1 MEVQDGDKKGS
12 LHKGFYW
19 VYHSPEQRLLV
30 MEYRKTR
37 ARAGPVGFLHGYEG
51 LLQTDGYVAYDIFD
65 ADPSVTL
72 YACMAHARRKF
83 FDCKTYEPDKAA
95 HVLKEIRKLYLIE
108 RWLRKTGASADVR
121 QQLRQERAGP
131 VLEELKPWLEVN
143 NGLPKSPWAKATQ
156 YTLGRWQRLTR
167 YLDEGRVELD
177 NTLVENAIRP
187 LAIGRKNYMF
197 AGSHDASQRGCR
209 GLFAPWNLQIPRHQP
224 NGMAHGSIPAHPD
237 TSCRGHS
244 SAIAPSLE
252 TGTASPLG

>member
-1 MEVQDGDKKGS
+1 MAKLG
-12 LHKGFYW
+12 
-19 VYHSPEQRLLV
+19 
-30 MEYRKTR
+30 
-37 ARAGPVGFLHGYEG
+37 
-51 LLQTDGYVAYDIFD
+51 YDIFD

-95 HVLKEIRKLYLIE
+95 HVLKQIRKLYLIE

-156 YTLGRWQRLTR
+156 YTLARWQRLTR

-177 NTLVENAIRP
+177 NNLVENAIRP

-197 AGSHDASQRGCR
+197 AGSMMHPSGV
-209 GLFAPWNLQIPRHQP
+209 PWSIRSLEPANSTTSTQW
-224 NGMAHGSIPAHPD
+224 NGSWKY
-237 TSCRGHS
+237 S
-244 SAIAPSLE
+244 SASRHILPR
-252 TGTASPLG
+252 T